1 MMKSEL
7 SAFRQPRPSTIR
19 ANLKGSLYVREKKRA
34 SYDLNKSI
42 CVSWGGSMWLV
53 GKDIT
58 ASSGRY

>member
-1 MMKSEL
+1 MVKHS
-7 SAFRQPRPSTIR
+7 FRQPRPSTIW
-19 ANLKGSLYVREKKRA
+19 ANLKGSLYVGEKKRS

-42 CVSWGGSMWLV
+42 CASWGGPMWRV